1 MNFKRDVEVLLGQS
15 LSQEQIVQFEVYYQ
29 FLIEYNQITNL
40 TRITEKNEV
49 YYKHF
54 FDSLSLINICDFN
67 RVFSLCDMG
76 AGAGFPSLPLK
87 ILYPHLEVTIVDSLG
102 KRITFLTKLI
112 KILNMQQVNLVHD
125 RVEVFAK
132 SHQQIFDVVTARAL
146 GHLSMICEM
155 GLPMVK
161 QNGYFLAPKGVNYEV
176 EIEEAKKSIIR
187 LGGSI
192 MQIKAFDL
200 PHEYGHRAN
209 ILIQKN
215 KHIQGYPRSYAL
227 MSSKPL

>member
-1 MNFKRDVEVLLGQS
+1 VNFKHDVEVLLGQS

-29 FLIEYNQITNL
+29 FLIEYNQITYL

-102 KRITFLTKLI
+102 KRITFLT
-112 KILNMQQVNLVHD
+112 
-125 RVEVFAK
+125 
-132 SHQQIFDVVTARAL
+132 
-146 GHLSMICEM
+146 
-155 GLPMVK
+155 
-161 QNGYFLAPKGVNYEV
+161 
-176 EIEEAKKSIIR
+176 
-187 LGGSI
+187 
-192 MQIKAFDL
+192 
-200 PHEYGHRAN
+200 
-209 ILIQKN
+209 
-215 KHIQGYPRSYAL
+215 
-227 MSSKPL
+227 